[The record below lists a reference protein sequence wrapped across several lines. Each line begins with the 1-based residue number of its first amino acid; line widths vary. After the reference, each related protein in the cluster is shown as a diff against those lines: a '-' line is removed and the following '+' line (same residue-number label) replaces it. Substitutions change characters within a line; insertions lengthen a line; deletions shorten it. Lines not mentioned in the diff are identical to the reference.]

1 MLAALQGLYTV
12 DILIGNH
19 ETLIVRSNESNK
31 KYIQLGLGS
40 IQNNKA
46 NKILQSP
53 LKVHYHLPFCIQQQK
68 LIY

>member
-1 MLAALQGLYTV
+1 MFQPAALQGLYTV

-31 KYIQLGLGS
+31 KYIQLALGS
-40 IQNNKA
+40 IQNNC

-53 LKVHYHLPFCIQQQK
+53 LKVQYH
-68 LIY
+68 